1 MAANRR
7 GVNRAVIMDKGHE
20 FRGSGHIQSFAPGT
34 NPVADRSVR
43 LSNWLTQEG
52 RFLSNNRELLEQ
64 FCANVVEAGVPL
76 TRSWLHIRTLHPEF
90 AGVSR
95 IWRRGMQ
102 TEERFLD
109 FGFEKLPAYLK
120 SPVRHVVERRELC
133 RWRLDGGE
141 ALPFPVLEEHRTAG
155 YVDYAI
161 APMVFSDGRV
171 NAVSW
176 ATDRPGGFSDAD
188 LRLFEDILPTYSTVV
203 EVKSLRRF
211 AVNVLSTYV
220 GREPGEL
227 ILDGQIR
234 RGDVRT
240 IKAALMMV
248 DLRDFT
254 SLSDTLPPSEI
265 IEALNR
271 YFDCV
276 IPPIKK
282 RGGEVLEFL
291 GDGVLAII
299 NENGERSARD
309 ACQLA
314 FEAAQ
319 EGLDRL
325 AALNNELSIPPRHL
339 KAGYALHYGEVSYGN
354 IGAHDRLDFTVIG
367 PDVNLTS
374 RIERLCRELDRNL
387 LMSEDFVRN
396 LDSPVFE
403 IGAFRLRGFP
413 RPQLVFGML
422 TN

>member
-1 MAANRR
+1 
-7 GVNRAVIMDKGHE
+7 
-20 FRGSGHIQSFAPGT
+20 
-34 NPVADRSVR
+34 
-43 LSNWLTQEG
+43 
-52 RFLSNNRELLEQ
+52 
-64 FCANVVEAGVPL
+64 
-76 TRSWLHIRTLHPEF
+76 
-90 AGVSR
+90 
-95 IWRRGMQ
+95 MQ
-102 TEERFLD
+102 TEERFLE
-109 FGFEKLPAYLK
+109 FGFEKLPAYLN
-120 SPVRHVVERRELC
+120 SPVRYVVDCKEFC

-141 ALPFPVLEEHRTAG
+141 TLPFLVLEEHRTAG
-155 YVDYAI
+155 YADYAI

-176 ATDRPGGFSDAD
+176 ATDHPGGFSDAD
-188 LRLFEDILPTYSTVV
+188 LRLFEEILPTYSTVV

-211 AVNVLSTYV
+211 AVNVLSAYV

-227 ILDGQIR
+227 ILNGQIR

-248 DLRDFT
+248 DLSDFT
-254 SLSDTLPPSEI
+254 GLSDALPPSEI

-276 IPPIKK
+276 IPPIKN

-291 GDGVLAII
+291 GDGILAIV
-299 NENGERSARD
+299 NENAERSARD
-309 ACQLA
+309 ACQLVL
-314 FEAAQ
+314 EAAQ

-325 AALNNELSIPPRHL
+325 AAQNNELSIPPRHL
-339 KAGYALHYGEVSYGN
+339 KAGCALHYGVSYGN
-354 IGAHDRLDFTVIG
+354 IGADDRLDFTVIG

-374 RIERLCRELDRNL
+374 RIEQLCRELDRNL

-413 RPQLVFGML
+413 RPQLVFGLL

>member
-1 MAANRR
+1 
-7 GVNRAVIMDKGHE
+7 MDKGHE
-20 FRGSGHIQSFAPGT
+20 FRGSGHIQSFSPET
-34 NPVADRSVR
+34 NPVADRSAR
-43 LSNWLTQEG
+43 LSKWLTQEG

-64 FCANVVEAGVPL
+64 FCANVVGAGVPL
-76 TRSWLHIRTLHPEF
+76 ARSWLHIRTLHPEF

-102 TEERFLD
+102 TEERFLE
-109 FGFEKLPAYLK
+109 FCFEKLPAYLN
-120 SPVRHVVERRELC
+120 SPVRYVVDCKKFC
-133 RWRLDGGE
+133 RWRLDGGGM
-141 ALPFPVLEEHRTAG
+141 LPFPVLEEHRTAG
-155 YVDYAI
+155 YADYAI

-176 ATDRPGGFSDAD
+176 ATDHPGGFSEAD
-188 LRLFEDILPTYSTVV
+188 LRLFEEILPTYSTVV

-211 AVNVLSTYV
+211 AVNVLSAYV

-227 ILDGQIR
+227 IMKGQIR

-254 SLSDTLPPSEI
+254 GLSDALPPLEI

-271 YFDCV
+271 YFDCI
-276 IPPIKK
+276 IPPIKN

-291 GDGVLAII
+291 GDGILAIL
-299 NENGERSARD
+299 NENAERSARD

-325 AALNNELSIPPRHL
+325 AAQNNELSIPPRHL
-339 KAGYALHYGEVSYGN
+339 KAGCALHYGEVSYGN
-354 IGAHDRLDFTVIG
+354 IGADDRLDFTVIG

-374 RIERLCRELDRNL
+374 RIEQLCRELDRNL

-413 RPQLVFGML
+413 RPQLVFGL
-422 TN
+422 QTN

>member
-1 MAANRR
+1 MNE
-7 GVNRAVIMDKGHE
+7 GLE
-20 FRGSGHIQSFAPGT
+20 FRERGHIRSFSPET
-34 NPVADRSVR
+34 NPVADRSSR
-43 LSNWLTQEG
+43 LSTWLTQDG
-52 RFLSNNRELLEQ
+52 RFLSNNRELLDK
-64 FCANVVEAGVPL
+64 FCAKVVEAGVPL
-76 TRSWLHIRTLHPEF
+76 GRSWLHIRTLHPEF
-90 AGVSR
+90 AGVTR
-95 IWRRGMQ
+95 IWRSGMQ
-102 TEERFLD
+102 TQERFLD
-109 FGFEKLPAYLK
+109 FGFEKLPAYLN
-120 SPVRHVVERRELC
+120 SPVRHVVERMELC
-133 RWRLDGGE
+133 RWRLDGRE
-141 ALPFPVLEEHRTAG
+141 ALPFSVLEEHRTAG

-171 NAVSW
+171 NALSW
-176 ATDRPGGFSDAD
+176 ATDRSGGFSDAD
-188 LRLFEDILPTYSTVV
+188 LRLFEEILPTYSTVV

-227 ILDGQIR
+227 ILNGQIR

-240 IKAALMMV
+240 IKVALMMV

-254 SLSDTLPPSEI
+254 GMSDTLPPSEI
-265 IEALNR
+265 IETLNH

-276 IPPIKK
+276 IPPIRN

-291 GDGVLAII
+291 GDGILAIL
-299 NENGERSARD
+299 NENRERSARE

-325 AALNNELSIPPRHL
+325 AALNNELLIPPRHL
-339 KAGYALHYGEVSYGN
+339 KAGYALHRGEVSYGN

-387 LMSEDFVRN
+387 LMSEDFVGN

-403 IGAFRLRGFP
+403 IGSFRLRGFP
-413 RPQLVFGML
+413 RPQPVFAFARESQ
-422 TN
+422 